1 MMPIS
6 EELKTVIV
14 YGIAFIISAI
24 CAWTDWKDH
33 KILNKVTVNT
43 TVAGIV
49 INGLLWGVHGI
60 GNSLLGFI
68 VGFVCIL
75 FYLTGSLKAGDIKL
89 YMALGAL
96 LGYKKLLAIVAY
108 SIIFGGIAGVIVMLV
123 NRNGRERFRK
133 LWVYMKNI
141 FWTRSFQKYEPE
153 GKGAYFSFGV
163 CIFAAVC
170 VVLLKI

>member
-49 INGLLWGVHGI
+49 INGFLWGVHGI

-68 VGFVCIL
+68 VGL
-75 FYLTGSLKAGDIKL
+75 D
-89 YMALGAL
+89 
-96 LGYKKLLAIVAY
+96 
-108 SIIFGGIAGVIVMLV
+108 
-123 NRNGRERFRK
+123 RK
-133 LWVYMKNI
+133 
-141 FWTRSFQKYEPE
+141 S
-153 GKGAYFSFGV
+153 
-163 CIFAAVC
+163 
-170 VVLLKI
+170 VV

>member
-1 MMPIS
+1 MIPIS

-14 YGIAFIISAI
+14 YGIAFMISAI
-24 CAWTDWKDH
+24 CAWTDWQDH

-43 TVAGIV
+43 AIAGVV
-49 INGLLWGVHGI
+49 INGLLWGLHGI

-89 YMALGAL
+89 YMALGTV
-96 LGYKKLLAIVAY
+96 LGYRKLLTVVAY
-108 SIIFGGIAGVIVMLV
+108 SIIFGGIAGVIVMLI

-170 VVLLKI
+170 VVLLRN

>member
-1 MMPIS
+1 MMPTS
-6 EELKTVIV
+6 EALKTVIV
-14 YGIAFIISAI
+14 YGMAFVISAI
-24 CAWTDWKDH
+24 CAWTDWKNH

-43 TVAGIV
+43 AIAGV
-49 INGLLWGVHGI
+49 LINGLLWGLQGI
-60 GNSLLGFI
+60 GNSLIGFA
-68 VGFVCIL
+68 VGCVCIL
-75 FYLTGSLKAGDIKL
+75 FYLTGGLKAGDIKL

-170 VVLLKI
+170 VVLLKK